1 MSNANE
7 QDFFSDT
14 AAPADVGS
22 TSARSQAATQP
33 AATKAALRSRLKPVH
48 GFVALCA
55 VTLVWVAW
63 PRSPSAGH
71 GDAVARSSDPSATRY
86 SDDLET
92 NPPAAGSSVKANA
105 ASAAAALAPVPA
117 VAPPAAPAMP
127 ASATGE
133 AEALHAQVAS
143 LTAALDSER
152 ASHATCSAPST
163 RTMTN
168 SIHSPAHRP
177 PRASQPRGSREVLV
191 DYHLNTIF
199 NGQAWIE
206 RQNQTFVVEKGGT
219 VGGARVERIDAAAHV
234 VETSLGDIR

>member
-1 MSNANE
+1 VSNPNE

-22 TSARSQAATQP
+22 TSASSQAATQP
-33 AATKAALRSRLKPVH
+33 AATKPALRSRLKPVH

-55 VTLVWVAW
+55 AALVWVAW

-86 SDDLET
+86 SDDLEA
-92 NPPAAGSSVKANA
+92 NPPAAGPSVKASA
-105 ASAAAALAPVPA
+105 VSAAAPLAPVPA
-117 VAPPAAPAMP
+117 VAPPAVP
-127 ASATGE
+127 ASAAGE

-163 RTMTN
+163 RTTTN

-206 RQNQTFVVEKGGT
+206 RANQTFVVEKGGT

-234 VETSLGDIR
+234 VETSLGEIR